1 MRAILGLEDGT
12 WFEGSSFTGDGET
25 RGEVIFNTGM
35 SGYQEILTDPS
46 YSMQLVCMTYP
57 HIGNYGI
64 NPEDGESDR
73 VQAAGFIVR
82 ECCKRPSNWRSAES
96 LPDYLVRHGV
106 PGIEGIDTR
115 ALTRHIRIQGAMR
128 ACISTREEDPE
139 RVVAK
144 AREIPPMEGLNLVD
158 RVGPETPYLWTA
170 EGPRKVRLE
179 EGGSPWS
186 DTGPR
191 IALLDMGAKRN
202 IMRLLTECGLEVL
215 ALPPWYS
222 YEDIAGLAPDAIF
235 LSNGP
240 GDPAPLPEIRNTVSR
255 LMEDFPVGGICL
267 GHQILGLCLGGES
280 FKLKFGHHG
289 VNHPVRHLASSRIE
303 ITSQNHGFC
312 VDLSDREDIIT
323 THINLNDNTLEGFRH
338 RDKPIMAVQ
347 YHPEAAPGPHDS
359 RGFFQDFC
367 RMVRARAG
375 RSEIR

>member
-46 YSMQLVCMTYP
+46 YAMQLVCMTYP

-73 VQAAGFIVR
+73 IQAAGFIVR
-82 ECCKRPSNWRSAES
+82 ECCKKPSNWRSSES
-96 LPDYLVRHGV
+96 LPDYLLRHGV

-115 ALTRHIRIQGAMR
+115 ALTRHIRIRGAMR
-128 ACISTREEDPE
+128 ACITTRERDPE

-170 EGPRKVRLE
+170 EGPREVRVE
-179 EGGSPWS
+179 EGSPWS
-186 DTGPR
+186 GTGPR

-202 IMRLLTECGLEVL
+202 IMRLLTECGMQVL
-215 ALPPWYS
+215 GLPPWYE
-222 YEDIAGLAPDAIF
+222 YEDIARLTPDAIF

-240 GDPAPLPEIRNTVSR
+240 GDPAPLPGIRHTVSR
-255 LMEDFPVGGICL
+255 LMEDYPVGGICL

-289 VNHPVRHLASSRIE
+289 VNHPVRDLASGRIE

-312 VDLSDREDIIT
+312 VDLSDREDIVT
-323 THINLNDNTLEGFRH
+323 THVNLNDNTLEGFYH
-338 RDKPIMAVQ
+338 AEKPIMAVQ
-347 YHPEAAPGPHDS
+347 HHPEAAPGPHES
-359 RGFFQDFC
+359 RGFFREFAD
-367 RMVRARAG
+367 MVRAR
-375 RSEIR
+375 